1 MTDTPASPA
10 ATATAAPT
18 AAVARLQVVALDCA
32 DAEELAAFYS
42 AVLGAPVDRD
52 DAEDDWVQLAPTGG
66 IPLAFQ
72 RVSDYRPPEWPGAE
86 HPQQLHLDLEVDD
99 LDAGEAAVVALGA
112 RKHEVQPGETFRVFL
127 DPAGHPFCLVRSST
141 G

>member
-1 MTDTPASPA
+1 MTDTPAH
-10 ATATAAPT
+10 TAAPT
-18 AAVARLQVVALDCA
+18 AAPTAVARLQVVALDCA
-32 DAEELAAFYS
+32 DPDALAAFYS
-42 AVLGAPVDRD
+42 AVLGAPVEHEN
-52 DAEDDWVQLAPTGG
+52 AEDDWVQLAPTGG
-66 IPLAFQ
+66 TPLAFQ
-72 RVSDYRPPEWPGAE
+72 RVADYRPPEWPGAE